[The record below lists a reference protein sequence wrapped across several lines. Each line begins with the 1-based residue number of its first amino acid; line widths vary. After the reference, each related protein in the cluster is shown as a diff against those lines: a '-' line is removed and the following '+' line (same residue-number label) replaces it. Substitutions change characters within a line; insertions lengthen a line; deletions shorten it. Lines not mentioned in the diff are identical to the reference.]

1 MCNFDSIV
9 SVMEELDDLRAF
21 KILALELANRIGFE
35 SLASALERLS
45 DVVDSKVKIKI
56 ATDRNATPS
65 ERCKELGITLAHVSR
80 VSGTSVQTL
89 INWHKNKPWLFD
101 VVLAGVKALS

>member
-1 MCNFDSIV
+1 MNKCKVTKAQAI
-9 SVMEELDDLRAF
+9 LDQ
-21 KILALELANRIGFE
+21 ANIQPLTK
-35 SLASALERLS
+35 S
-45 DVVDSKVKIKI
+45 
-56 ATDRNATPS
+56 PS
-65 ERCKELGITLAHVSR
+65 ERCKELSITLAHVSR

>member
-1 MCNFDSIV
+1 MVVALAITPADRLVCLRVGIWLKIIFLLP
-9 SVMEELDDLRAF
+9 ELLV
-21 KILALELANRIGFE
+21 IQT
-35 SLASALERLS
+35 LERLLRS
-45 DVVDSKVKIKI
+45 PNKIDEVSMLK
-56 ATDRNATPS
+56 NEHYLLSPS
-65 ERCKELGITLAHVSR
+65 ERCKALGLTLAQVSR